1 MAYIGNT
8 QTSIP
13 FITDSFSGNASA
25 TSFSP
30 LTRAPAGTASI
41 AVFVAG
47 AYQAPSTYSLV
58 GTTITFGSPPASG
71 VGNIIILH
79 LGNGST
85 TQVPS
90 DGSVTLLKLA
100 GDAYGYIN
108 TAFAAANAASATD
121 ATQNTNITNVGTYAN
136 AAFATANTITS
147 ASSYANSAFSKANT
161 ALTPSSNTTTNVQF
175 GSFGVGTA
183 ASGTTGEIRATDA
196 ITASYSDDRLKN
208 RLGTIENALDK
219 VKNLTGFYYEANDL
233 AQSLGY
239 TVKRE
244 VGLSAQDMQ
253 KQFPEIVTTAPI
265 DDKYLTIWYEKTA
278 PLLVEAIKEL
288 AREVEEIKKTIN
300 FK

>member
-1 MAYIGNT
+1 MALNRI
-8 QTSIP
+8 IA
-13 FITDSFSGNASA
+13 D
-25 TSFSP
+25 
-30 LTRAPAGTASI
+30 SI
-41 AVFVAG
+41 ADGTVVASDIADG
-47 AYQAPSTYSLV
+47 
-58 GTTITFGSPPASG
+58 TITLAKLQSGLLPPAIANSG
-71 VGNIIILH
+71 
-79 LGNGST
+79 
-85 TQVPS
+85 
-90 DGSVTLLKLA
+90 
-100 GDAYGYIN
+100 
-108 TAFAAANAASATD
+108 AA
-121 ATQNTNITNVGTYAN
+121 YAN
-136 AAFATANTITS
+136 SGFAVANSS
-147 ASSYANSAFSKANT
+147 ASYANSAFLKANT

-183 ASGTTGEIRATDA
+183 ASGTIGEIRATDA

-208 RLGTIENALDK
+208 RLGTIENALNK

-288 AREVEEIKKTIN
+288 AKEVEEIKKTIN